1 MKRSTIR
8 SLRSMA
14 LIFIALLLALQGTIM
29 WASQEATADESS
41 MVIFVGS
48 YENKP
53 KIYTD
58 DEGELVGFF
67 PDLVNYIGEQEGWE
81 IRYVPGNWSQCLD
94 RLENQEIDVMVDV
107 GYSESRA
114 KIYDFSNEVVL
125 INWATIYTTKDSD
138 ITSLPDLQGKT
149 VATMKGSI
157 HTDGENGI
165 INLTRNFDINCT
177 IIEVEN
183 YTAVMEMLDSGEADA
198 GVVNRIF
205 GLIAEPD
212 YDIRGTPIV
221 FNPRELRF
229 GFPKNAS
236 LNPYLIERFD
246 YHLEQMK
253 NDPDSVYYHSLET
266 HLFATREETT
276 VEKSPGWVFPAIVGS
291 LGLIILFV
299 VMSVILE
306 WKVKQ
311 RTTELEKSEKR
322 NSSILENASDGI
334 YFRRNGRYEF
344 VNPRF
349 CEITGYSK
357 DELLTPDFNINVLF
371 DEQTRAFIQERI
383 REREKGAKVS
393 TRFQIFIKNKSG
405 KRVDIEVSIEFRDQ
419 ENELISMGFIQDIT
433 DRKRTDEIIRA
444 RKAAERSDRLKSAF
458 LAAMSHE
465 LRTPLNSIIGFTG
478 ILLNE
483 MSGPLN
489 EEQNKQLGMVQT
501 SSKHLLNLINDV
513 LDLSKIEAGDF
524 KISKESFNV
533 KTSIEKVVQT
543 VTPLAAKKGLALE
556 VAIDQEFEDIIND
569 QRRFEQ
575 VLMNLITNAIKFTAE
590 GKVLV
595 ICFIANEE
603 VNVRVVDTGIGIK
616 EQDMDKLFK
625 QFKQIDS
632 GITRKH
638 EGTGLGLSISK
649 KLLEMM
655 GGNIKVES
663 EWGKG
668 SVFSFTVP
676 VKLGDENE

>member
-1 MKRSTIR
+1 MRLRPIR
-8 SLRSMA
+8 SVNSMA
-14 LIFIALLLALQGTIM
+14 FVIITFILISQGMNI
-29 WASQEATADESS
+29 WFSDPVSADDPSQ
-41 MVIFVGS
+41 VIFVGA

-67 PDLVNYIGEQEGWE
+67 PDLVNHIGGQEGWDV
-81 IRYVPGNWSQCLD
+81 RYIHGNWSQCLE
-94 RLENQEIDVMVDV
+94 RLEGQEIDVMVDV

-114 KIYDFSNEVVL
+114 KIYDFCNEVVL
-125 INWATIYTTKDSD
+125 INWATIYTTSGSD
-138 ITSLPDLQGKT
+138 ITSLPDLQGKR

-165 INLTRNFDINCT
+165 INMTRNFDINCT
-177 IIEVEN
+177 FIEVEN
-183 YTAVMEMLDSGEADA
+183 YTAVVEMLDRGEVDA

-205 GLIAEPD
+205 GLVAEPD
-212 YDIRGTPIV
+212 YSIRQTPIV

-229 GFPKNAS
+229 AFPKNSS
-236 LNPYLIERFD
+236 LSPYLIERFD
-246 YHLEQMK
+246 HHLELLK
-253 NDPDSVYYHSLET
+253 NDPESEYYQSLET

-276 VEKSPGWVFPAIVGS
+276 VEKSPGWVFPLVAGS
-291 LGLIILFV
+291 LGLIALFV
-299 VMSVILE
+299 CMSIILE
-306 WKVKQ
+306 WKVKL
-311 RTTELEKSEKR
+311 RTVELEKSKKSFSNIVGMTGEAHIVTNVNGEVKFA
-322 NSSILENASDGI
+322 NPAAGVLLGKSIDDIMGQKFSYQLDPTSTS
-334 YFRRNGRYEF
+334 
-344 VNPRF
+344 
-349 CEITGYSK
+349 EI
-357 DELLTPDFNINVLF
+357 
-371 DEQTRAFIQERI
+371 
-383 REREKGAKVS
+383 
-393 TRFQIFIKNKSG
+393 
-405 KRVDIEVSIEFRDQ
+405 
-419 ENELISMGFIQDIT
+419 DIT
-433 DRKRTDEIIRA
+433 TIDGEAGTGALHTQETRWEGRSAFLTTIHDVTESKKVQEEIISA

-478 ILLNE
+478 ILLSE

-489 EEQNKQLGMVQT
+489 DEQKKQLGMVQT
-501 SSKHLLNLINDV
+501 SAKHLLDLINDV

-524 KISKESFNV
+524 TINREPFDLRG
-533 KTSIEKVVQT
+533 SIEKVVQT
-543 VTPLAAKKGLALE
+543 VFPMAEKKGLTLD
-556 VAIDQEFEDIIND
+556 VAIDHDLGTIVND

-575 VLMNLITNAIKFTAE
+575 VLMNLLTNAIKFTGE

-595 ICFIANEE
+595 VCFIINDQ

-625 QFKQIDS
+625 QFQQIDS

-655 GGNIKVES
+655 SGEIHVES

-668 SVFSFTVP
+668 SVFSFTLP
-676 VKLGDENE
+676 LERSDEQ